1 MKVLQNQ
8 MSSFSNLENNLK
20 EDLPQ
25 WPDQYRP
32 SKE

>member
-1 MKVLQNQ
+1 MKVLQKQ
-8 MSSFSNLENNLK
+8 MSAFRNLENNLT
-20 EDLPQ
+20 EDSPQ